1 LNVTEQ
7 RVRLTAETNVTTFG
21 FVHASQ
27 NFKRPL
33 FRKGTIFSSD
43 ERKSL
48 FEKSCHKRR
57 DLEKIK
63 IVRVARF
70 QKIL

>member
-1 LNVTEQ
+1 
-7 RVRLTAETNVTTFG
+7 LTAETNVTTFG

-48 FEKSCHKRR
+48 FEKCCVNV
-57 DLEKIK
+57 KIWRK
-63 IVRVARF
+63 L
-70 QKIL
+70 K